1 MARKKK
7 DYYPTAEDLK
17 QSDREMEMA
26 EQERN
31 VPKNEKTLY
40 ETDISR
46 VTAEQDM
53 SRGYAQVKKELRAHL
68 DVAEHMGNEERV
80 EELRDTLAQV
90 DEHKK
95 AAGLEIAAAYSVF
108 PIKEL
113 LRSLREE
120 IEQTYVADIA
130 IPDEIKSRVI
140 TYDNKSGLL
149 GMSIEAT
156 CMVRTGK
163 DGSVVRNANGD
174 VHTIDG
180 YVGQIELDTARF
192 YLNAEVNA
200 APNKELF
207 EGINSRLANDGV
219 YKKEVAEAFAKSPN
233 QVFQPQLKED
243 LSEYLVPQ

>member
-7 DYYPTAEDLK
+7 DYYPTAEDLE
-17 QSDREMEMA
+17 QSEREIEMA

-31 VPKNEKTLY
+31 VPQNEKPLY

-46 VTAEQDM
+46 VTAEHAISKD
-53 SRGYAQVKKELRAHL
+53 YKKIRRRIQFHL
-68 DVAEHMGNEERV
+68 NAAESMGNEERV
-80 EELRDTLAQV
+80 AELRDTLGQV
-90 DEHKK
+90 NEHQK
-95 AAGLEIAAAYSVF
+95 ADQNEIAAAYSVF

-120 IEQTYVADIA
+120 IELTYVADIA

-140 TYDNKSGLL
+140 TYDSKSGLL

-156 CMVRTGK
+156 CIVRTGK
-163 DGSVVRNANGD
+163 DGSVVRNADGD

-180 YVGQIELDTARF
+180 YVGQTELDNARF
-192 YLNAEVNA
+192 YMNAEINA

-207 EGINSRLANDGV
+207 ERINTRLAQDAA
-219 YKKEVAEAFAKSPN
+219 YRKEVAQAFAKAPN
-233 QVFQPQLKED
+233 QVFQPRLKED
-243 LSEYLVPQ
+243 LSEYLTLE